1 MSWHYN
7 RRKEINKSNK
17 INLINLPF
25 QKFTFANFASDNCLK
40 SSDSSRFS
48 KFNRLRRH
56 IIGPISI
63 FHSSKITRG
72 NLKWNAANLWT
83 RESGGILPRGFPHLG
98 GSPIRWHREE
108 GGEGRKAAVS
118 RKCRNSL
125 RRGHNTRNFGIST
138 GGCVTAQWNTLNG
151 MRVPKANKVCYR
163 LLHLGI
169 RVCRSIHACNPFQ
182 IICIVFQILFQRLI
196 FLGESGDE
204 SIDVRVGTDTKMF
217 IE

>member
-1 MSWHYN
+1 MKCREFMDSWIRRDSPSRISTPRGIADSLTPWREW
-7 RRKEINKSNK
+7 RRKE
-17 INLINLPF
+17 
-25 QKFTFANFASDNCLK
+25 
-40 SSDSSRFS
+40 
-48 KFNRLRRH
+48 
-56 IIGPISI
+56 
-63 FHSSKITRG
+63 
-72 NLKWNAANLWT
+72 
-83 RESGGILPRGFPHLG
+83 GGRM
-98 GSPIRWHREE
+98 
-108 GGEGRKAAVS
+108 S

-182 IICIVFQILFQRLI
+182 IICIVFQLLFQRLI